1 MLGKEIIDDEGF
13 DGKASRSKGLNLL
26 NVTTKMGKEKNLG
39 KKRFVSFINQ
49 NMINGYEIHL
59 GQTIG
64 LDCEKPFAK
73 TGDKLEGAISKNG
86 KVMGTYIHG
95 LFSEDNFRESFFSE
109 LSNTDFASN
118 TPYQQNVNKVLED
131 FVEVLEQNIDVES
144 ILSLAR

>member
-1 MLGKEIIDDEGF
+1 
-13 DGKASRSKGLNLL
+13 
-26 NVTTKMGKEKNLG
+26 
-39 KKRFVSFINQ
+39 
-49 NMINGYEIHL
+49 MINGYEIHM

-73 TGDKLEGAISKNG
+73 TGDKLEGAISKDG

>member
-1 MLGKEIIDDEGF
+1 
-13 DGKASRSKGLNLL
+13 
-26 NVTTKMGKEKNLG
+26 
-39 KKRFVSFINQ
+39 
-49 NMINGYEIHL
+49 
-59 GQTIG
+59 
-64 LDCEKPFAK
+64 
-73 TGDKLEGAISKNG
+73 
-86 KVMGTYIHG
+86 MGTYIHG